1 MQKKIFRSIF
11 MTVMFSVILFGVIA
25 AVVGYKFY
33 RREAEAELTVIAS
46 VATQQDYSDEEI
58 VKIIKDAFD
67 YNVRYTRFDLE
78 GNVLYDTQFDVK
90 ELENHIDR
98 KEISDAL
105 EKGSGN
111 AIRLS
116 ETAATTSYY
125 YAVKDGDF
133 IYRFARERNSVITI
147 FLGVVG
153 LVAVVASVVLVV
165 VTVISIKVSENAI
178 KPITQIVNDL
188 DVLDENKHIE
198 VEYEELEPLVQS
210 VKKLSSRLSR
220 YINRLKNEKEKI
232 TFITDNMV
240 EGMILLD
247 ENNCI
252 LSVNKSAIEFLNP
265 GFVAEGLVG
274 ITELTRNKKLMEALE
289 IADEE
294 DNAYGVISTS
304 NRQLQF
310 YVNKAS
316 SDNAH
321 GFIILLVD
329 ATEKLRAEEIR
340 KDFSA
345 NVSHELKTPLTTIK
359 GFGEMLEN
367 GIFTDMESV
376 KKYGG
381 TIYRESERLL
391 ALIND
396 IIRLSEIEELSA
408 DETAEEVDLLKIA
421 KDVEETLQLKADK
434 HEINISV
441 SGENFNLRANKSYMT
456 ELLLNLMDNA
466 IKYNNKGGNVWVS
479 VTKRNGLAYIVVK
492 DNGIGI
498 SAEHQ
503 ERIFERFYRVD
514 KSRSKQTGGTGLG
527 LSIVKHI
534 AAYHNGSIS
543 IDSEIGR
550 GTEITVTI
558 PVYNLGGGGYLSNQ

>member
-11 MTVMFSVILFGVIA
+11 MTVMVSVILFGVMA
-25 AVVGYKFY
+25 AVVGYTYY
-33 RREAEAELTVIAS
+33 RREAETELTVMAA
-46 VATQQDYSDEEI
+46 VATQQNYSDEEI
-58 VKIIKDAFD
+58 VEVIEEAFD
-67 YNVRYTRFDLE
+67 YNVRYTRLDLE
-78 GNVLYDTQFDVK
+78 GNVLYDTQFEV
-90 ELENHIDR
+90 ESLENHMDR
-98 KEISDAL
+98 KEVSDAVKNG
-105 EKGSGN
+105 EGSDT
-111 AIRLS
+111 RFS
-116 ETAATTSYY
+116 ETAATTAYY
-125 YAVKDGDF
+125 YAVKDGEF
-133 IYRFARERNSVITI
+133 IYRFARERNSVIMI

-153 LVAVVASVVLVV
+153 LVAVVASVVIIVA
-165 VTVISIKVSENAI
+165 TVISIKLSENAI
-178 KPITQIVNDL
+178 KPITQIVSDL

-210 VKKLSSRLSR
+210 IKKLSSRLSR

-232 TFITDNMV
+232 TLITDNMV

-252 LSVNKSAIEFLNP
+252 LSVNKSAVEFLNP
-265 GFVAEGLVG
+265 GFEAEGPVN
-274 ITELTRNKKLMEALE
+274 ITQFTKNNSLMEALE
-289 IADEE
+289 TADEE
-294 DNAYGVISTS
+294 DSAYGVISTPK
-304 NRQLQF
+304 RQLQF
-310 YVNKAS
+310 FINKAS
-316 SDNAH
+316 FNNTH
-321 GFIILLVD
+321 GYIILLVD

-367 GIFTDMESV
+367 GIFTDVDSV

-381 TIYRESERLL
+381 TIFRESERLL

-408 DETAEEVDLLKIA
+408 DETAEEVNLIEIA
-421 KDVEETLQLKADK
+421 NDVEETLQLKADK
-434 HEINISV
+434 HKITVSV
-441 SGENFNLRANKSYMT
+441 SGESFTLRANKSYMT

-466 IKYNNKGGNVWVS
+466 VKYNNEGGNVWVS
-479 VTKRNGLAYIVVK
+479 ISKRNGLAYIVVK

-534 AAYHNGSIS
+534 ASYHHGSIS
-543 IDSEIGR
+543 IDSEIGK

-558 PVYNLGGGGYLSNQ
+558 PVYSI